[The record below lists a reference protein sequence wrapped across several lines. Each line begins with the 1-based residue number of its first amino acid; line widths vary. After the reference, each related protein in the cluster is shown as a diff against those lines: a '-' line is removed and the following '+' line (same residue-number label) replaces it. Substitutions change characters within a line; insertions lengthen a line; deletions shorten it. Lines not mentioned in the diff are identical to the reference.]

1 MYIHGHCQKCQ
12 APVFMNQCTDWY
24 GNCVMTLNCWN
35 GHYEAISIKDV
46 EESIKVDPGK
56 KLVTH
61 IGFFNV
67 T

>member
-1 MYIHGHCQKCQ
+1 
-12 APVFMNQCTDWY
+12 MNQCTDWF
-24 GNCVMTLNCWN
+24 GNCVMTLSCWN

-46 EESIKVDPGK
+46 EESIKADPEK
-56 KLVTH
+56 KLVTY